1 MKVILLQDIKSLG
14 RAGDVKNV
22 SDGYARNFLLPRN
35 LVKPATP
42 AAEKEL
48 DLERAKLEKQL
59 QEFRAELK
67 DIESATAAEPLFF
80 QVKAGEKGEIFS
92 SIGAEEIKAKLT
104 EKYPKLESANLRI
117 GTDHIRELGRQ
128 EITVKAGKQ
137 GIEGKIT
144 IEVGPSTNKTA

>member
-1 MKVILLQDIKSLG
+1 MKVILLQDIKALG
-14 RAGDVKNV
+14 RRGDIKNV

-48 DLERAKLEKQL
+48 NSERAKMEEQL
-59 QEFRAELK
+59 QEFKTDLK
-67 DIESATAAEPLFF
+67 DVESATAAEPLFF

-92 SIGAEEIKAKLT
+92 SVGAEEIKAKLT

-117 GTDHIRELGRQ
+117 GADHIRELGRQ
-128 EITVKAGKQ
+128 EIMVKAGRQ

-144 IEVGPSTNKTA
+144 IEVAPQQL